1 LSPKRAASCRAISI
15 RRSLLEKFFRTGID
29 DGPELGADTVPLF
42 DSSLNLRRVS
52 ARGFRRARR

>member
-15 RRSLLEKFFRTGID
+15 RHSLLEKFFRTGID
-29 DGPELGADTVPLF
+29 DGPELGANTAPLF
-42 DSSLNLRRVS
+42 DSSLNFRRVS